1 MIQTSE
7 YLTHVEEQRQQR
19 VQELLKDFG
28 FFTLAGL
35 FWLAEGVNRFGTDP
49 SNDIVL
55 PPQSAPNFCGHFRLE
70 NGRVMVEIVPD
81 VKVTTR
87 EGEQVTSM
95 TLQSD
100 QQGTPDM
107 LYLNDLAMLLLQR
120 DDRFAIRLYDKQ
132 HVARQQFAGLR
143 WYPVQPAYRLQA
155 DFIAYPSP
163 KMLPIVEVIGYA
175 YDAPSPGYAQFHWEG
190 REVQL
195 AAQARGDR
203 LFYNFRDAT
212 NRDSTYGA
220 GRFLYSDLPQDG
232 KVVLDFNLATNPF
245 CAYTPFATC
254 PLPPSQNQLDFRVEA
269 GEMVYGPVDL

>member
-1 MIQTSE
+1 MIKTDE
-7 YLTHVEEQRQQR
+7 YVTHVEEQRQQR
-19 VQELLKDFG
+19 VKELLKDFG

-35 FWLAEGVNRFGTDP
+35 FWLEEGVNRFGTDP
-49 SNDIVL
+49 SNEIVL
-55 PPQSAPNFCGHFRLE
+55 PPQSAPDFCGHFRLE
-70 NGRVMVEIVPD
+70 NGQVVVEIAPD
-81 VKVTTR
+81 VKVTKR
-87 EGEQVTSM
+87 EGGLVTSM
-95 TLQSD
+95 ILQSD

-120 DDRFAIRLYDKQ
+120 DNRFAIRLYDKQ
-132 HVARQQFAGLR
+132 HAARQQFTGLR
-143 WYPVQPAYRLQA
+143 WYPVQSRYRLHA

-175 YDAPSPGYAQFHWEG
+175 YEAPSPGYAQFQWEG
-190 REVQL
+190 RTYQL
-195 AAQARGDR
+195 AAQARGER

-232 KVVLDFNLATNPF
+232 KVVLDFNQATNPF

-254 PLPPSQNQLDFRVEA
+254 PLPPPQNQLDFRVEA
-269 GEMVYGPVDL
+269 GEMVYESVDV